1 MKFGSEFSSPT
12 WLGFTNN
19 SSSTVSQAVKRVN
32 TEIKSEILNIFFIG
46 IFLVF
51 SIRTVQKKKYYPAW

>member
-19 SSSTVSQAVKRVN
+19 SSSTVSQAVKSVKK
-32 TEIKSEILNIFFIG
+32 EIKRESLNIFFIG

-51 SIRTVQKKKYYPAW
+51 SSRTVQK